1 MKIIVSNNI
10 QIIDPPESIREWA
23 EEEFT
28 LDNPDFYKKEKLGK
42 WLGGTPRTIALYE

>member
-28 LDNPDFYKKEKLGK
+28 LDNPDFYKKEN
-42 WLGGTPRTIALYE
+42 IMFVSES